1 MQDKEQWHQPC
12 KFFHCHSKLPLFF
25 FSFRMYHKKDES
37 RLQATKIRFFQKF
50 EQCLRERFSGPL
62 QDKEALNRLA
72 ASLQLFYKDFY
83 EEGDRLLALF
93 SIHEEEIH
101 LYDDMYNCLKNAF
114 YTYYAKERP
123 EAEFEMDYFASLYA
137 SFVMT
142 SFEWILK
149 NRPDVD
155 VTAYFKKFYRSLHG
169 IIKQDES
176 KEKEG
181 QI

>member
-1 MQDKEQWHQPC
+1 
-12 KFFHCHSKLPLFF
+12 
-25 FSFRMYHKKDES
+25 MYHKKDES
-37 RLQATKIRFFQKF
+37 RLQSTKIRFFQKF

-72 ASLQLFYKDFY
+72 ASLQLFYQDFY
-83 EEGDRLLALF
+83 EEGDRLHALF